1 MSIDNLLAGVIV
13 NVASSLVI
21 SLAAYIFGYKKLS
34 KKINKLDNEIVNLKM
49 QSTNQVSQTY
59 ETILKEYNQELDKVN
74 EKLKN
79 NQELYFSGEDNTQQ
93 DYNDYVEAQG
103 HLTNRKGLIIREM
116 ERVANEYVE
125 LSNKIKSN
133 WTQMM
138 YRLKLY

>member
-21 SLAAYIFGYKKLS
+21 WLAAYVFGYKKLT

-59 ETILKEYNQELDKVN
+59 GTILKEYNQELDRIN
-74 EKLKN
+74 EKLKS
-79 NQELYFSGEDNTQQ
+79 NQELYLSGEVSTEQ

-133 WTQMM
+133 WIQTM

>member
-21 SLAAYIFGYKKLS
+21 SLAAYIFGYKKLT

-59 ETILKEYNQELDKVN
+59 ETILKEYNQELDRIN
-74 EKLKN
+74 EKLKS
-79 NQELYFSGEDNTQQ
+79 NQELYFSGEVSTEQ

-133 WTQMM
+133 
-138 YRLKLY
+138 